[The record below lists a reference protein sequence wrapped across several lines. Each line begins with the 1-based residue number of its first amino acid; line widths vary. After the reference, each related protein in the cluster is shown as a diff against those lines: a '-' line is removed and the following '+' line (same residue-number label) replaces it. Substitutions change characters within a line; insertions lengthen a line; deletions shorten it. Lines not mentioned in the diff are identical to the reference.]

1 MLNIVIDIDTQKVYD
16 EVYAITSHTG
26 KAAGNIDGISLSE
39 DEIRIIE
46 PFMKESTGE
55 LGDILSYY
63 GTLSVNSDK
72 ISVSLSMPSN
82 WKESLKDSL
91 SQCISNYISNSICQR
106 WFSISDK
113 EDVKY
118 YADKVLVN
126 EKNINKILSE
136 REKPQ
141 RQ

>member
-1 MLNIVIDIDTQKVYD
+1 MLDIVIDIYTQKVYD
-16 EVYAITSHTG
+16 EVYAITSYTG

-46 PFMKESTGE
+46 PFIKESARE

>member
-1 MLNIVIDIDTQKVYD
+1 
-16 EVYAITSHTG
+16 
-26 KAAGNIDGISLSE
+26 
-39 DEIRIIE
+39 
-46 PFMKESTGE
+46 MKESTGE

-136 REKPQ
+136 RGKPQ